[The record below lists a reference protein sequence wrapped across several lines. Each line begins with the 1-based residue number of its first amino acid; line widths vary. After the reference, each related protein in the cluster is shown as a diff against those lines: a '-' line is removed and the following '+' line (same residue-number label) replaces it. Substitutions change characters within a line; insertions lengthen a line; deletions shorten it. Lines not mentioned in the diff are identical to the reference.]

1 MGTTGDGRKETF
13 AATARIAEVVG
24 GDVNRET
31 RYSTLRVTERW
42 HRRETPELERCRG
55 ILEPALSSVFGS
67 ATHGGLDGQT
77 PYERLRQEITT
88 PAA

>member
-42 HRRETPELERCRG
+42 HRRETPEVERSRLGCSPSLSVSCVGATPAR
-55 ILEPALSSVFGS
+55 PALSL
-67 ATHGGLDGQT
+67 AC
-77 PYERLRQEITT
+77 TT
-88 PAA
+88 AQLGVRG